1 MNELNRFVVLSF
13 ADLKKYHFYYWIA
26 YPAIAPPQNEPIL
39 FENERSLSSDFGV
52 DETDQI
58 SKISSKC
65 ISNDQPL
72 YVLEKE
78 KDNIVMKSIED
89 AKFTENTYLVI
100 ASSSSNAS
108 SWSLRNILVALQSK
122 YNCRRL
128 HILQLKVN
136 RHNVHDLTDST
147 IITVTL
153 GQDKPWTPKDCG
165 VVGWERYKGKLTP
178 RFVNLSNT
186 MDSVKLA
193 SAAVDLNLKLMKW
206 RLSPSLDLDSVQN
219 TKCLLLGA
227 GTLGCNVSR
236 NLLSWGVRH
245 ISFVD
250 YGKVSYSN
258 PVRQWLYTYE
268 DSKEGKQKATTA
280 AERLKTIFPEVVT
293 SGHEM
298 TIPMPGH
305 IVKGEEDEKLC
316 LENVEKLSALIDEH
330 DVIFLLLDSRE
341 ARWLPTLLSTM
352 KGKIVFNVALGFDN
366 FVIMRHG
373 VHYSCNGEKMDF
385 TDVEKQLGCYFCN
398 DVIAPTDTMKFRT
411 LDQQCTVTRPG
422 ISSMASSIAVEL
434 LISLLHHPEKQFA
447 PSEVRKEIGSET
459 STELGIVPHQIRGY
473 LSYFANMTITGYR
486 YDKCVACS
494 DHIIENY
501 KKDGTTFL
509 LNVFNNPK
517 ILEDV
522 TGITEMKEDNETDI
536 GEWSDDDSF
545 SL

>member
-128 HILQLKVN
+128 HVLQLKVN

-165 VVGWERYKGKLTP
+165 VVGWERYKGKLIP